1 MNTFAMWFELK
12 QQLKDDLSRRKPA
25 EASVLREIVHLMEC
39 YEDTDDLKD
48 REG

>member
-12 QQLKDDLSRRKPA
+12 QQLKDEQARRKPE
-25 EASVLREIVHLMEC
+25 EANVFREIVHLMEF